1 MEKRKKANSI
11 RKLLTLMLAFV
22 LVFTGMGIGS
32 WGVDQAWA
40 DGEPFEA
47 IILKLKDGT
56 TYEFI
61 PNFEDKT
68 AVCEIALI
76 PTSINKKTKVSLKSP
91 RDNNVSLTATTLG
104 KNNWNV
110 ASGRSQSIKITI
122 DGNKQTFKLSFKQG
136 PNWFTQITYNYES
149 EEAKAVVKRVEGQ
162 TEYEPVGQH
171 NGQEISE
178 DVVEEYAKA
187 SKLTVIGGTGKIL
200 GIEPLNALLTLRT
213 RQRLSTGTKQT
224 VKSKLLFPTT

>member
-1 MEKRKKANSI
+1 MRKTNKNLTKQI
-11 RKLLTLMLAFV
+11 LTLMLAFV
-22 LVFTGMGIGS
+22 MVFTGMGIGS

-91 RDNNVSLTATTLG
+91 RDDMLPS
-104 KNNWNV
+104 
-110 ASGRSQSIKITI
+110 R
-122 DGNKQTFKLSFKQG
+122 
-136 PNWFTQITYNYES
+136 
-149 EEAKAVVKRVEGQ
+149 
-162 TEYEPVGQH
+162 
-171 NGQEISE
+171 
-178 DVVEEYAKA
+178 
-187 SKLTVIGGTGKIL
+187 
-200 GIEPLNALLTLRT
+200 
-213 RQRLSTGTKQT
+213 
-224 VKSKLLFPTT
+224 